1 MLVQK
6 LRLQHGWS
14 QEQLAELSGVS
25 VRTIQRI
32 EQGQPASAESLKSLG
47 AVLDV
52 PFQNLRESTMITTA
66 LDTMTVSN
74 EEALALRK
82 VRKLRGFYIHAMQY
96 AVIISVL
103 AAINFFSGADYPWA
117 IWPALGWG
125 IGLIFHGLRVHEKIP
140 FIGAEWEKRQV
151 EKHLGRKI

>member
-32 EQGQPASAESLKSLG
+32 EQGKPASAESLKNLG

-52 PFQNLRESTMITTA
+52 PFHDLKETNMNSSFA
-66 LDTMTVSN
+66 NATVSH
-74 EEALALRK
+74 EETLAFAK
-82 VRKLRGFYIHAMQY
+82 VRKLRGFYFHTVQY
-96 AVIISVL
+96 AVFIPIL
-103 AAINFFSGADYPWA
+103 AGINYFGGSSYPWA

-125 IGLIFHGLRVHEKIP
+125 IGLLFHGLLVHESIP
-140 FIGAEWEKRQV
+140 FLGAQWERRQV

>member
-6 LRLQHGWS
+6 LRLHHGWS
-14 QEQLAELSGVS
+14 QEQLADLSGVS

-32 EQGQPASAESLKSLG
+32 EQGQPASTESLKNLG

-52 PFQNLRESTMITTA
+52 PFQNLKDTTMETMFANST
-66 LDTMTVSN
+66 VN
-74 EEALALRK
+74 HEEALAFAK
-82 VRKLRGFYIHAMQY
+82 VRKLRGFYFHAVQY
-96 AVIISVL
+96 AVFVPLL
-103 AAINFFSGADYPWA
+103 AGINYFGGSSYPWV

-125 IGLIFHGLRVHEKIP
+125 IALLFHCLVVHDSIP
-140 FIGAEWEKRQV
+140 FLGAEWEKRQV

>member
-25 VRTIQRI
+25 VLTIQRI
-32 EQGQPASAESLKSLG
+32 EQGKPASAESLKNLG

-52 PFQNLRESTMITTA
+52 PFHDLKETNMNSSFA
-66 LDTMTVSN
+66 NATVSH
-74 EEALALRK
+74 EETLAFAK
-82 VRKLRGFYIHAMQY
+82 VRKLRGFYFHAVQY
-96 AVIISVL
+96 AVFIPVL
-103 AAINFFSGADYPWA
+103 AGISYFGGSDYPWA
-117 IWPALGWG
+117 IWPAPGWS
-125 IGLIFHGLRVHEKIP
+125 IGLLFHGLLVHESIP
-140 FIGAEWEKRQV
+140 FLGAEWERRQV